1 MVTFHGCVTQ
11 FLVRLNFSQFLQ
23 LHFLVNSVVKL
34 IPRLLHPAQQMRG
47 HHV

>member
-23 LHFLVNSVVKL
+23 LHFLVDSVVKL
-34 IPRLLHPAQQMRG
+34 IPRLLHPALRMMG
-47 HHV
+47 HRV